1 VEDQTVLPHD
11 NGRHEAAHAE
21 DIVSLVPAQPV
32 RVHPSLQ
39 DNTQVH
45 EVTEVQ
51 HEQLVLVGAVVDV
64 PAMSACYQIVKD
76 VLCYLYDRR
85 RVISPK

>member
-1 VEDQTVLPHD
+1 MEDQTVVPHD
-11 NGRHEAAHAE
+11 DGRHEAAHAE

-51 HEQLVLVGAVVDV
+51 HEQLVLAGTVFNV
-64 PAMSACYQIVKD
+64 PAISADIR
-76 VLCYLYDRR
+76 LL
-85 RVISPK
+85 

>member
-1 VEDQTVLPHD
+1 MEDQTVLPHD

-45 EVTEVQ
+45 EVSEVQ
-51 HEQLVLVGAVVDV
+51 HEQLVLACTVVNM
-64 PAMSACYQIVKD
+64 PEISAA
-76 VLCYLYDRR
+76 
-85 RVISPK
+85 ISLL